1 MPRPLVFGNGR
12 LLVQI
17 DHRGNI
23 LDLAWP
29 IGIWNHL
36 SSRAIRIGV
45 WADGLFQWM
54 DGFGWTREQRYL
66 PLALRERGLGGEG
79 NLVGEEMHENSELG
93 VRLRVLEWIDQPLTP
108 PPSPLPIGT
117 TIRQGGG
124 VDRFVRH
131 ITVENLRGTSRDVRV
146 FIGHDLR
153 LLESD
158 IAECALWH
166 PGLEGIIH
174 HKGPCAVLLRASGSN
189 QYNCGAFDH
198 ATHAGPWLDAEDG
211 VLKGIPISQ
220 GTTDSCL
227 GVACPLEPHG
237 THEFTYEIAF
247 AESICALEQLS
258 SPPPSPLPATRTIR
272 GEGEPEFH
280 LAVIKTQI
288 SETGAILAANDSD
301 IMGDNRA
308 NYSCCWPRDGA
319 LVAHELVH
327 AGALD
332 FAERYLRYSLE
343 ILRERPYFLQKYRA
357 DGTLG
362 PSWHPW
368 TVDLPIQLDETASFV
383 SLAVACLQAGIPMS
397 DEDIEIGIKQPAKF
411 LLDYREDDLPKPS
424 YDLWEERRGVF
435 AYTVATVIRA
445 LRDVA
450 DVQPSR
456 TLSEAEEK
464 MTAAFEERFWNAGE
478 IYFQRAPNDPT
489 FDASTLHVGLLGVLP
504 IDDVRVQASAVA
516 IAKACAVERGI
527 GGLAR
532 YPGDYYHRINERHPG
547 NPWIITTMWLAQ
559 HEAMSGRPEKARE
572 LLEWALSY
580 AHPTGLLPEQMHP
593 DTGEALSVSPLTW
606 SHAEVL
612 KTLRLLG

>member
-1 MPRPLVFGNGR
+1 MPRPLAFGNGR

-29 IGIWNHL
+29 VGIWNHL

-54 DGFGWTREQRYL
+54 DGFGWAREQSYSNWDPTL
-66 PLALRERGLGGEG
+66 I
-79 NLVGEEMHENSELG
+79 GEEKHENPELG
-93 VRLRVLEWIDQPLTP
+93 VRLRIQEWVDGAGFSTP
-108 PPSPLPIGT
+108 QLAAGDTGHSRT
-117 TIRQGGG
+117 GG

-166 PGLEGIIH
+166 PELKGIIH
-174 HKGPCAVLLRASGSN
+174 YKGPCAVLLRAEGTT
-189 QYNCGAFDH
+189 QFNCGAFDH
-198 ATHAGPWLDAEDG
+198 STHAGPWPDAEDG
-211 VLKGIPISQ
+211 VLAGAPISQ

-227 GVACPLEPHG
+227 GVGCTLEPHG

-247 AESICALEQLS
+247 AASIGALEQS
-258 SPPPSPLPATRTIR
+258 SSLPHSPLPATQDTR
-272 GEGEPEFH
+272 GAEGREFH

-288 SETGAILAANDSD
+288 SESGAILAANDSD

-319 LVAHELVH
+319 LVAHELLSAQEH
-327 AGALD
+327 G
-332 FAERYLRYSLE
+332 FAERYLRYSLD

-368 TVDLPIQLDETASFV
+368 TVELPIQLDETASFV
-383 SLAVACLQAGIPMS
+383 SFAVACLQAGIPMS
-397 DEDIEIGIKQPAKF
+397 DEDVEIGIKRPAKF
-411 LLDYREDDLPKPS
+411 LLEYREGDLPKPS

-450 DVQPSR
+450 KVQPSR
-456 TLSEAEEK
+456 TLEEAGDR
-464 MTAAFEERFWNAGE
+464 MTVALDEQYWNESDG
-478 IYFQRAPNDPT
+478 YYQRAPDDPT
-489 FDASTLHVGLLGVLP
+489 ADASSLHIGLLEVLP
-504 IDDVRVQASAVA
+504 IDRERVQRSAIYIEGTLTVSH
-516 IAKACAVERGI
+516 GI

-547 NPWIITTMWLAQ
+547 NPWIITTLWLAQ
-559 HEAMSGRPEKARE
+559 HEAMSGRLDRARE
-572 LLEWALSY
+572 LLEWALRF
-580 AHPTGLLPEQMHP
+580 AHPTGLLAEQLHPE
-593 DTGEALSVSPLTW
+593 TGEPLSVSPLTW

-612 KTLRLLG
+612 KTMRLTWDRRL